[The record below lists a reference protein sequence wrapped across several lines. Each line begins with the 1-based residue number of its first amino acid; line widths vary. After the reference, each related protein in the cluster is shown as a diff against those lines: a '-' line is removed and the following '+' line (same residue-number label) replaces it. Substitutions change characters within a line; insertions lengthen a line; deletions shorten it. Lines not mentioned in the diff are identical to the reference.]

1 MDNQT
6 LFFLIYNL
14 SGKFQI
20 LDSLMI
26 FVTNFVIFIT
36 LFFIFVLGI
45 KGSIKEK
52 RAFLLTILA
61 LPISI
66 VVIII
71 IHLFI
76 QEPRP
81 FVAYNFL
88 PLTDNNPSLSFPS
101 RHATIMATIA
111 FAYAYFK
118 SKWAML
124 FLLLMILV
132 GFSRIYVGVHYPLD
146 VIGGFGTGLI
156 SFKISLKLKEI
167 LKLYFFNQSFKS

>member
-14 SGKFQI
+14 SRKFQI
-20 LDSLMI
+20 LDSLM
-26 FVTNFVIFIT
+26 VFIT
-36 LFFIFVLGI
+36 NSVMYLTLLLTVILGI
-45 KGSIKEK
+45 KGAISEK
-52 RAFLLTILA
+52 KTFLLMILA
-61 LPISI
+61 IPISI
-66 VVIII
+66 IVVMI

-88 PLTDNNPSLSFPS
+88 PLTDNNPNLSFPS
-101 RHATIMATIA
+101 RHATIMASVA
-111 FAYAYFK
+111 FTYAYFK

-124 FLLLMILV
+124 FLLLTILV

-146 VIGGFGTGLI
+146 VIGGFATGLI
-156 SFKISLKLKEI
+156 SLIISLHIKKI
-167 LKLYFFNQSFKS
+167 LKFNFFN